1 LGKKRFL
8 TEFSDIT
15 LLKVAGFFHDIGKPY
30 TRKENFLHHEKV
42 GEKIFKKIGKSLALG
57 KEATEFVSGLILHHL
72 DIFRLF
78 LLHEEGN
85 LNRERI
91 NTFWYENKNN
101 AVYLFI
107 LSLADAYA
115 TSEDKYYF
123 EKLREFIIYLQTY
136 YFDVYL
142 KEIVEEPLLSGREI
156 MDILGL
162 KPSPEVGKI
171 KKLLLKEQIKGKIKN
186 KEEAKMFVKY
196 LRG

>member
-1 LGKKRFL
+1 M
-8 TEFSDIT
+8 
-15 LLKVAGFFHDIGKPY
+15 AGFFHDIGKPY
-30 TRKENFLHHEKV
+30 TRKENFLQHEKV
-42 GEKIFKKIGKSLALG
+42 GKDIFKKIGKSLALG
-57 KEATEFVSGLILHHL
+57 KEATEFVSELILHHL
-72 DIFRLF
+72 DVFRLF

-91 NTFWYENKNN
+91 NIFWYENKNN

-115 TSEDKYYF
+115 TSEDEYYF

-142 KEIVEEPLLSGREI
+142 KEIIEEPLLSGREI

-171 KKLLLKEQIKGKIKN
+171 KKVLLKEQIAGRIKN
-186 KEEAKMFVKY
+186 KEEAKMFVKH